1 MNDWD
6 SDSKLYADLFDP
18 NAKAAKEN
26 ERLREEIAALMRE
39 ILALKKE
46 LAAIKRSR
54 NSFF

>member
-1 MNDWD
+1 MNDWKTD
-6 SDSKLYADLFDP
+6 SELYADVLAP
-18 NAKAAKEN
+18 NSKAAKEN
-26 ERLREEIAALMRE
+26 EMLREEVAALTRE